1 MVHRIQEMAEGLN
14 LNKSWDQSSCDDS
27 DSRRQHQLVRA
38 PQQKQ
43 WAPEDF
49 SYSYLT
55 QGKIAFVWMS

>member
-1 MVHRIQEMAEGLN
+1 MAEGLN

-49 SYSYLT
+49 FLFLPHS
-55 QGKIAFVWMS
+55 GKNSICVDELRV